1 MTIRMRMILSHI
13 LVCVLP
19 IIMTL
24 FVLASSLAGLILY
37 AKAGNH
43 VMPESD
49 YQFDTITWALSMDIF
64 HTMRHGGDPQ
74 DFQWLVDIVDPVQTY
89 VILTRDGEV
98 IYGYGNEALRGD
110 IIRMRLAIRDNIGID
125 KSNSIFSLT
134 ENGNYDYMERQLIRG
149 HEYDFYV
156 AARQP
161 VGRND
166 NAIEKAFQEANKF
179 VGICLVIFILGT
191 SWFLSRFLI
200 RRIVNPLKELK
211 RGSEEIQE
219 GNLDIHLHYDRFD
232 EFTPVMV
239 AFNLMSEKLKE
250 SLEEREKDEEKR
262 KELIAS
268 ISHDIRTPLTSI
280 RAYVEGLLD
289 NVADTPERRKKYLLV
304 IQKKADV
311 LERMIEQLMLLTK
324 MDVGEKVLP
333 QESINLSHLTK
344 EIIDENKI
352 SWEKSG
358 AEFETFLE
366 DNVPIKG
373 SHLLLERIMENLVTN
388 SLKYKTEEKVK
399 IFVTVRKEKGRAI
412 FNLAD
417 DGPGVPEEALGRLLE
432 AFYRTD
438 KARSRT
444 ENGSGLGLAIVNR
457 AASLMHGEIK
467 VENRKPHGLSF
478 TISYPLEGDHD
489 KENTDR

>member
-1 MTIRMRMILSHI
+1 
-13 LVCVLP
+13 
-19 IIMTL
+19 
-24 FVLASSLAGLILY
+24 
-37 AKAGNH
+37 
-43 VMPESD
+43 
-49 YQFDTITWALSMDIF
+49 
-64 HTMRHGGDPQ
+64 
-74 DFQWLVDIVDPVQTY
+74 
-89 VILTRDGEV
+89 
-98 IYGYGNEALRGD
+98 
-110 IIRMRLAIRDNIGID
+110 
-125 KSNSIFSLT
+125 
-134 ENGNYDYMERQLIRG
+134 
-149 HEYDFYV
+149 
-156 AARQP
+156 
-161 VGRND
+161 
-166 NAIEKAFQEANKF
+166 
-179 VGICLVIFILGT
+179 
-191 SWFLSRFLI
+191 
-200 RRIVNPLKELK
+200 
-211 RGSEEIQE
+211 
-219 GNLDIHLHYDRFD
+219 
-232 EFTPVMV
+232 
-239 AFNLMSEKLKE
+239 
-250 SLEEREKDEEKR
+250 
-262 KELIAS
+262 
-268 ISHDIRTPLTSI
+268 
-280 RAYVEGLLD
+280 
-289 NVADTPERRKKYLLV
+289 
-304 IQKKADV
+304 
-311 LERMIEQLMLLTK
+311 MIEQLMILTK

>member
-1 MTIRMRMILSHI
+1 
-13 LVCVLP
+13 
-19 IIMTL
+19 
-24 FVLASSLAGLILY
+24 
-37 AKAGNH
+37 
-43 VMPESD
+43 
-49 YQFDTITWALSMDIF
+49 
-64 HTMRHGGDPQ
+64 
-74 DFQWLVDIVDPVQTY
+74 
-89 VILTRDGEV
+89 
-98 IYGYGNEALRGD
+98 
-110 IIRMRLAIRDNIGID
+110 
-125 KSNSIFSLT
+125 
-134 ENGNYDYMERQLIRG
+134 MERQLIRG
-149 HEYDFYV
+149 HEYDLYV

-399 IFVTVRKEKGRAI
+399 IFVTVRKEKAEPYSIWRMTGRE
-412 FNLAD
+412 FRKRRLGVFWKPST
-417 DGPGVPEEALGRLLE
+417 GPIRQGAGRKM
-432 AFYRTD
+432 A
-438 KARSRT
+438 A
-444 ENGSGLGLAIVNR
+444 GLAWP
-457 AASLMHGEIK
+457 S
-467 VENRKPHGLSF
+467 
-478 TISYPLEGDHD
+478 
-489 KENTDR
+489 